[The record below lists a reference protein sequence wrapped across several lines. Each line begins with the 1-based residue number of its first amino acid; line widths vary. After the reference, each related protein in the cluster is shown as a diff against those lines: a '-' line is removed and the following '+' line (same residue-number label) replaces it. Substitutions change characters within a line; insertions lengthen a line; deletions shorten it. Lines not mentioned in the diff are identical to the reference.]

1 MAIATNTFTTYDDK
15 RKREEFSNI
24 ISDISPEETVFTSM
38 IGSRSITTTH
48 PEWSNDALATPNPAN
63 AVPQGDEYT
72 YGAVAPTKRLGTY
85 TQIMRKEWIVSETD
99 EVVDKAG
106 QKSELNRQRVKKGK
120 ELKKDREAVFLLNQ
134 GSLPGNQTTAPLLAA
149 LPAWL
154 TTADNRGAAG
164 ADGGFNSGT
173 GLVVPATNGTQRAFT
188 KPIMDDVF
196 QKSYNAGGSGRVLM
210 VSPYVKTVF
219 SSFMSDPS
227 VAPQRMTTRDNRQA
241 VIVGA
246 ADAYQGDFG
255 LYDVVPNRIM
265 GTNAALARNAY
276 VIDPD
281 LLAIGTLRNIREDT
295 PARTGDATKKVLIW
309 EGTLLIDNEAGIGV
323 AADLFGLTSAI

>member
-24 ISDISPEETVFTSM
+24 ISDISPEETPFTTM
-38 IGSRSITTTH
+38 IGKRKVVSTH
-48 PEWSNDALATPNPAN
+48 PEWSNDSLAPPNPAN

-72 YGAVAPTKRLGTY
+72 YGAVTATVRNGTY

-106 QKSELNRQRVKKGK
+106 QQSELNRQRVKKGK
-120 ELKKDREAVFLLNQ
+120 ELKKDREAVMLLNQ
-134 GSLPGNQTTAPLLAA
+134 GSLAGNQATAPLMAG

-154 TTADNRGAAG
+154 KTADNRGTGG
-164 ADGGFNSGT
+164 ADGGFNT
-173 GLVVPATNGTQRAFT
+173 GSQLVVAATNGTQRDFT
-188 KPIMDDVF
+188 KTIMDDVF
-196 QKSYNAGGSGRVLM
+196 QKSYNAGGEGRVLM
-210 VSPYVKTVF
+210 VSPYVKTRF
-219 SSFMSDPS
+219 STFMSDPS
-227 VAPQRMTTRDNRQA
+227 VAPQRTSTQRGQA
-241 VIVGA
+241 TIIGA

-276 VIDPD
+276 VLDPD
-281 LLAIGTLRNIREDT
+281 FLAIGTLRDIREDT
-295 PARTGDATKKVLIW
+295 PARTGDATKKVLLW
-309 EGTLLIDNEAGIGV
+309 EGTLLVDNEGAIGI
-323 AADLFGLTSAI
+323 AADLFGLTAST